1 MRHLLLNIINIPPDL
16 SSLLSGLSNSVNE
29 RKSEEWWQKINLP
42 GQKKIKVMQWTTW
55 KLIIVHGIPLPRLI
69 FTFTFRRVLRLSVCF
84 HKHSK
89 NTPNIIK
96 MSCFIYGNICS
107 SCMKLWS
114 HVFRFPFS
122 IPESSPMF
130 PTWPLS
136 LWPTLVCRRSSKEL
150 LRKHNNSKYCK

>member
-1 MRHLLLNIINIPPDL
+1 MRLLLNIINIQPGL
-16 SSLLSGLSNSVNE
+16 SSLLSSLSNSVNE
-29 RKSEEWWQKINLP
+29 GKSDEWWQKINLP

-69 FTFTFRRVLRLSVCF
+69 FTFTFRHVLCLSVCF

-114 HVFRFPFS
+114 HVSMCLDSRS
-122 IPESSPMF
+122 
-130 PTWPLS
+130 LS
-136 LWPTLVCRRSSKEL
+136 RSLHQCSL
-150 LRKHNNSKYCK
+150 LDNSLSGQHWSAGDQARGF